1 MQLAVS
7 NTETMVAENAKLL
20 TVRKKP
26 IITRFFQ
33 VVHFYS
39 FVFKYSSVGM
49 ITVRA
54 SPNEPPTIPKA
65 FVMSGNMIAIKAA
78 KLISKNVARTCSHVL
93 VCLSIPISLNTCSRQ
108 GA

>member
-1 MQLAVS
+1 MILAES
-7 NTETMVAENAKLL
+7 NTAIIVAINAKLH
-20 TVRKKP
+20 TTREKT
-26 IITRFFQ
+26 IIARFFQ
-33 VVHFYS
+33 LVHFSS

-54 SPNEPPTIPKA
+54 SPNEPPTKPKA

-78 KLISKNVARTCSHVL
+78 KLVSKNVARTCSHVF